1 MKLTKSLLEQMI
13 YEEIGSAEAS
23 RFDPGSVAEE
33 KKCAAGEHRCTS
45 GGACTKKACNHP
57 VGAIASVDLKEEFE
71 QIVREELEKIFDE
84 GEVIDFKK
92 RKMLDLQKKMM
103 DEPEEIFTVDIEPW
117 GKLQSKDLNVAIQ
130 FAKTSVTN
138 GFELGPETHPKVLE
152 VFELEEGNKAS
163 KTVGEPPYRER
174 GATESQAQQKAAG
187 MALSAR
193 RGDTPVSKLKG
204 AALDLYHNEI
214 TTKELKNLAKLG
226 QKVKQH
232 KSKEPK
238 HLKSLPGHATQAKD

>member
-1 MKLTKSLLEQMI
+1 MKLTESMLSKMI
-13 YEEIGSAEAS
+13 QETMSSA
-23 RFDPGSVAEE
+23 
-33 KKCAAGEHRCTS
+33 
-45 GGACTKKACNHP
+45 
-57 VGAIASVDLKEEFE
+57 FE
-71 QIVREELEKIFDE
+71 E

-92 RKMLDLQKKMM
+92 RKMLDLQKKMIN
-103 DEPEEIFTVDIEPW
+103 EPEEIYIVDIEPW
-117 GKLQSKDLNVAIQ
+117 GKLESKNLDVAVQ

-138 GFELGPETHPKVLE
+138 GFELGPGTSPEVLKV
-152 VFELEEGNKAS
+152 FGLEEGNKAS
-163 KTVGEPPYRER
+163 QTVGEPPYREQ

-193 RGDTPVSKLKG
+193 RGDTPVSKLSG
-204 AALDLYHNEI
+204 AALRLYHNEI

-238 HLKSLPGHATQAKD
+238 HLKSLPGHATHTKD